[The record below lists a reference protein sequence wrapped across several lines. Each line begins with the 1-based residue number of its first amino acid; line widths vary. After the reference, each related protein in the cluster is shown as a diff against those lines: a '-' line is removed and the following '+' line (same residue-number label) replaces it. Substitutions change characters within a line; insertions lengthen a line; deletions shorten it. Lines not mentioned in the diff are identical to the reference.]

1 VSGAVRILELLDRL
15 RLADAAAARGVK
27 TTVEIYE
34 QAGGRHHFPLADK
47 GAQPVTPYPFALGLP
62 QDETE
67 SVVVGRVANARPSV
81 ASRSP
86 MSAPASSTSAAA
98 SGITCCCSR
107 DQHPTRRHVVESLL
121 SQYAVDIT
129 IDDVPAAEQALHAC
143 YGAHAPRVWLIRPDG
158 HLAYS
163 GAPEDV
169 AGRRT
174 YLDRIYVRQAPASDQ
189 KDGRSERSLPVT
201 SSGLNS
207 STGWMSAARVG
218 SSSGRYVL
226 KLASTTSGARRT
238 NPMLIPIRTG
248 ELRRSSGI
256 TSRNIRP

>member
-1 VSGAVRILELLDRL
+1 MFRTRCRVGRCAHPGVLDRL
-15 RLADAAAARGVK
+15 GLSDAAVARGVK
-27 TTVEIYE
+27 TTTVEIYE
-34 QAGGRHHFPLADK
+34 QGRRAASFPLAQRRR
-47 GAQPVTPYPFALGLP
+47 GCHAYPFALGLP

-67 SVVVGRVANARPSV
+67 SVAVGRVANARPSV

-107 DQHPTRRHVVESLL
+107 DQHPTRRPRRREPL

-129 IDDVPAAEQALHAC
+129 IHDVTAAEQALHAC
-143 YGAHAPRVWLIRPDG
+143 YCAHAPRVWLIRPDG

-174 YLDRIYVRQAPASDQ
+174 YLDRIYVRQAPPSDQ
-189 KDGRSERSLPVT
+189 KDGRSERS
-201 SSGLNS
+201 
-207 STGWMSAARVG
+207 
-218 SSSGRYVL
+218 
-226 KLASTTSGARRT
+226 
-238 NPMLIPIRTG
+238 
-248 ELRRSSGI
+248 
-256 TSRNIRP
+256 